1 MANEQGFWLPTIPY
15 SIIDAINR
23 MAAATGS
30 MRYAQLAADA
40 NYNGHFVRVY
50 FNDYRG
56 YWLTEYQWGERCVLS
71 RSADLARCLEAGKA
85 EYARG
90 ARGTTV
96 VCYVKTEA
104 DADLC
109 RAAGFVPYSDETEK
123 AHYATWQDARFALL
137 HEARDYE
144 RYGMAP
150 AVGFLANSKTADEYK
165 AKLEAHLSAVKAARA
180 QNRAGA

>member
-1 MANEQGFWLPTIPY
+1 MANNQMGFWLPTIPY
-15 SIIDAINR
+15 SLIDAINR

-30 MRYAQLAADA
+30 VRYAQLAADA

-56 YWLTEYQWGERCVLS
+56 YWLAEYQWGERCVLS
-71 RSADLARCLEAGKA
+71 RSENLARCLEAGKA

-96 VCYVKTEA
+96 VCHVDTES

-109 RAAGFVPYSDETEK
+109 RAAGFVPYSKEIEA
-123 AHYATWQDARFALL
+123 AHYATWKDPRFEKI

-150 AVGFLANSKTADEYK
+150 AVGILANSKTVEEYN
-165 AKLEAHLSAVKAARA
+165 AKIEAIFAERKAARA
-180 QNRAGA
+180 GAGR